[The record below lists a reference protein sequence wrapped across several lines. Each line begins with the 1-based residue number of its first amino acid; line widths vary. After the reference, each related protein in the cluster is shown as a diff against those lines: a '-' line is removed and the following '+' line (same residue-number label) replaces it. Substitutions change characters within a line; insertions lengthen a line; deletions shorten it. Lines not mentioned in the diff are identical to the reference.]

1 MKRAKKSSTKGPGR
15 PALPPELVRSN
26 RFAFRLTDSEV
37 VEWIKTCA
45 RVGHRK
51 AHSTAR
57 AAFLAILR
65 AAK

>member
-15 PALPPELVRSN
+15 PFLPPEMVRSN
-26 RFAFRLTDSEV
+26 QFAFRLTDGEV
-37 VEWIKTCA
+37 VEWIKACS
-45 RVGHRK
+45 RVGYRK

-57 AAFLAILR
+57 DAFLAILR